1 MIFFLQEKGFIYM
14 AGYTRRNFLEMG
26 LKSVLATGIGGSLIS
41 GCIGLGKAKKNLA
54 EVLSRDY
61 YATLTKDWDPIYG
74 PPLQW
79 FSRYKG
85 PGDFQGHIRGNA
97 LPGLDY
103 DVLMLTP
110 IVPMTSSYLRQR
122 TRDWKQVLYVML
134 ADIFNP
140 AYRVV
145 YAHLEETFLNEKFLV
160 AGDLTKYLG
169 EGVRPLWRREIFAL
183 SGNSGLGPKEYR
195 WVQPPHL
202 HVTLYYINF
211 KSNTMV
217 YLDPEKHGID
227 GGKPVFWDGET
238 PLDGETDK
246 RLSNLE
252 STLGGLKEELD
263 RWPKSADLEELRG
276 NLLEN
281 AHLLGEVKGR
291 KILDSKH
298 FQDMRA
304 LLKKVTLEEGR
315 YRPGTRP
322 YSMMLRILGY
332 STDENQKIILT
343 LPFIAPGLE
352 AFYREPVYE
361 EGGFFNPGRT

>member
-1 MIFFLQEKGFIYM
+1 MV
-14 AGYTRRNFLEMG
+14 GYTRRNFLERG
-26 LKSVLATGIGGSLIS
+26 LKSVLATGVGGLLFS
-41 GCIGLGKAKKNLA
+41 GCAGPGKAKKSLA
-54 EVLSRDY
+54 EVLNRNY

-85 PGDFQGHIRGNA
+85 PGDFQGHIQGDA

-103 DVLMLTP
+103 DVSMLTP
-110 IVPMTSSYLRQR
+110 IVSMTSSYLRQR

-145 YAHLEETFLNEKFLV
+145 YAHLDETFLNEKFLV
-160 AGDLTKYLG
+160 TGDLTKYRG

-183 SGNSGLGPKEYR
+183 SGNSGFGPKEYR

-238 PLDGETDK
+238 PLDGETEK
-246 RLSNLE
+246 RVSRLE
-252 STLGGLKEELD
+252 FTLGGLKEELD
-263 RWPKSADLEELRG
+263 QWPKSADLEELSG
-276 NLLEN
+276 NLLEY
-281 AHLLGEVKGR
+281 AHLLGEAKGS

-298 FQDMRA
+298 FQDMRG
-304 LLKKVTLEEGR
+304 LLKKVTLEKGV
-315 YRPGTRP
+315 YLPGTRP
-322 YSMMLRILGY
+322 YSMMLKILGY

-343 LPFIAPGLE
+343 LPFISPGLE
-352 AFYREPVYE
+352 AFYKKPVYE
-361 EGGFFNPGRT
+361 KEGFFNPGGN